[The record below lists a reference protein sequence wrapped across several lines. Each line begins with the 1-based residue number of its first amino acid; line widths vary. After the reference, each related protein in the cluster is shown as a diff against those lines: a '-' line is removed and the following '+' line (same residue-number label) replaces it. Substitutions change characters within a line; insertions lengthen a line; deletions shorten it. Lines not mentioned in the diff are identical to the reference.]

1 MVSLIVV
8 GLASALLASLGTYAI
23 ASHFYGR
30 RIASSLPGQ
39 DRVLDLR
46 ISHEFERGKAAGRS
60 EELAKFEL
68 TYEPF
73 VETTEEYMGLRK
85 RSLLGY
91 DMQISYAGF
100 PIGQR
105 TRYVTHKNVEF
116 DEKRIEMLLN
126 SEVAGAVNGVIQLA
140 ATKGL
145 GAKTLPPIRRLGAT

>member
-1 MVSLIVV
+1 MNFVVVV
-8 GLASALLASLGTYAI
+8 GIVSVLIASLVTYAVTL
-23 ASHFYGR
+23 HFNAR
-30 RIASSLPGQ
+30 RVASSVSGQ
-39 DRVLDLR
+39 DSVLDLR
-46 ISHEFERGKAAGRS
+46 LEREFERGKAAGRA

-73 VETTEEYMGLRK
+73 VETVEEYLGLKK

-100 PIGQR
+100 PVGHR

-116 DEKRIEMLLN
+116 DEKRIDMLLN
-126 SEVAGAVNGVIQLA
+126 SDVAGAVNDIVQLA

-145 GAKTLPPIRRLGAT
+145 GAKALPARRSLGAT

>member
-1 MVSLIVV
+1 MSLVVVVSI
-8 GLASALLASLGTYAI
+8 ASALLASILTYALVF
-23 ASHFYGR
+23 HFHGKR
-30 RIASSLPGQ
+30 VASSVAGQ

-46 ISHEFERGKAAGRS
+46 LSQEFERGKAAGRA
-60 EELAKFEL
+60 EELGKFEL

-73 VETTEEYMGLRK
+73 VETIEEYMGLKK

-100 PIGQR
+100 PVGHR

-116 DEKRIEMLLN
+116 DEKRIETLLN
-126 SEVAGAVNGVIQLA
+126 SEVASAVNGIVQLA

-145 GAKTLPPIRRLGAT
+145 GAKSLPAKRKVGAT